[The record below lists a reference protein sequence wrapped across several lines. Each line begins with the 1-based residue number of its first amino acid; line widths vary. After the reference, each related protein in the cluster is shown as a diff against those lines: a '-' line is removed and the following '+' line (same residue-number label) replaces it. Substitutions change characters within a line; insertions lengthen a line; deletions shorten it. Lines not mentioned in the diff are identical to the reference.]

1 MELLN
6 LDLVLFKLIIKT
18 NNRYRADNKKGISFS
33 LINELIEDYSQV
45 NGLTENKCDEIKMEI
60 FDVSVLTSS

>member
-18 NNRYRADNKKGISFS
+18 NNRYRAENKKGLTFS
-33 LINELIEDYSQV
+33 VINELIEDYSQV
-45 NGLTENKCDEIKMEI
+45 NGLSQDKCDEIKMEM
-60 FDVSVLTSS
+60 FDVSVLNSS